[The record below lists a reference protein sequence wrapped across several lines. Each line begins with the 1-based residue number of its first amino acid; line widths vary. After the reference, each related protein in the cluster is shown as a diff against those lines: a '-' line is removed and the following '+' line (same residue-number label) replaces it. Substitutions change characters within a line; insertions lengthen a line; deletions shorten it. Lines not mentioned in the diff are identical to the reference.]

1 MEIGPEQES
10 SPSGVVSPRFLGVG
24 QGKEENSRGPP
35 IDCLGRMAWP
45 F

>member
-10 SPSGVVSPRFLGVG
+10 SPSGVVSQGVG

>member
-10 SPSGVVSPRFLGVG
+10 SPSGVVSQGVG
-24 QGKEENSRGPP
+24 QGKEDNSRGPP